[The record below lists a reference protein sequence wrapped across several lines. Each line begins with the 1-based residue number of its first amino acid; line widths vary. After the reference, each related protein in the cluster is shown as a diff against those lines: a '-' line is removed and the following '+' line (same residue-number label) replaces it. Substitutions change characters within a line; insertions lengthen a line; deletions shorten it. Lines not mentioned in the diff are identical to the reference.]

1 MSDWIERPSPN
12 YDLRRDG
19 CPIDILVLHYTG
31 MRTAE
36 EALERLC
43 DPTAKVSSHYT
54 IDRDGVVYRHVDEG
68 LRARHAGVS
77 YWAGERDVNSR
88 SIGIEL
94 VNPGHEFG
102 YVPFPETQIGA
113 LIDLAR
119 GILARHL
126 ITPGRVVGHS
136 DVAPARKMDPGELFP
151 WRVLAEAG
159 IGVFPA
165 ELSPNTHYGRPE
177 SQPPSSE
184 RPRAENVNHDAHASW
199 LGGRPEPGHGERG
212 EGFAEKLAQFG
223 YGVAPEVDI
232 PLATVVTAFQ
242 RRFRPEKIDGKIDE
256 ETEAR
261 LADLLERMK
270 QERSP

>member
-1 MSDWIERPSPN
+1 VSGWIEQPSPN
-12 YDLRRDG
+12 FDARRDG

-31 MRTAE
+31 MATAE
-36 EALERLC
+36 EALARLC
-43 DPTAKVSSHYT
+43 DPEAKVSAHYT
-54 IDRDGVVYRHVDEG
+54 VDRDGHIYRHVDES

-102 YVPFPETQIGA
+102 YVPFPDAQIAA
-113 LIDLAR
+113 LIGLAR
-119 GILARHL
+119 GILARHP
-126 ITPGRVVGHS
+126 IPPHRVLGHS

-151 WRVLAEAG
+151 WQLLAAHG
-159 IGVFPA
+159 IGIFPLPQAGEVPGNAQRSEA
-165 ELSPNTHYGRPE
+165 EGGSPARAL
-177 SQPPSSE
+177 PPSGALV
-184 RPRAENVNHDAHASW
+184 RATSPAGGGGPDIVNM
-199 LGGRPEPGHGERG
+199 
-212 EGFAEKLAQFG
+212 LARFG

-242 RRFRPEKIDGKIDE
+242 RHFRPENIDGFVDA

-261 LADLLERMK
+261 LAALLEMMRE
-270 QERSP
+270 ERSP